1 MLKEY
6 VRGPPRGHRSAAQ
19 REDIWLRR
27 RAGSPVRT
35 AGSPRTGARR
45 GPGTPDRTFR
55 DAPSKEP
62 HPFPIRDLP
71 LTRSLGV
78 DTLELAPQIL
88 PRPSAPAAPSRRLT
102 GLLVAGAAI
111 LSMASGLIHVR
122 ALPGDSGELRNAGLV
137 LHGRGGVQGGWGA

>member
-88 PRPSAPAAPSRRLT
+88 PRPSAPAAPSRPLT
-102 GLLVAGAAI
+102 GLLLAAAAPPPLAARPI
-111 LSMASGLIHVR
+111 PLRPRPAHLPRCPMAPRSR
-122 ALPGDSGELRNAGLV
+122 PGPRC
-137 LHGRGGVQGGWGA
+137 